1 MKIYSIETD
10 KRVSRF
16 TYIFFCLVLILTDCD
31 ELIFMLLFILVKAV
45 IRGTQ
50 REYSSKTL
58 NIALLNVFWYL
69 NGTYRNIFI
78 P

>member
-16 TYIFFCLVLILTDCD
+16 TYIFFCLVRILTDCD

-69 NGTYRNIFI
+69 NGRYRNIFI

>member
-1 MKIYSIETD
+1 MIYIHLLLFS
-10 KRVSRF
+10 
-16 TYIFFCLVLILTDCD
+16 ILTDCD
-31 ELIFMLLFILVKAV
+31 QLIFMLLFILVKAV

-69 NGTYRNIFI
+69 NGRYRNIFI